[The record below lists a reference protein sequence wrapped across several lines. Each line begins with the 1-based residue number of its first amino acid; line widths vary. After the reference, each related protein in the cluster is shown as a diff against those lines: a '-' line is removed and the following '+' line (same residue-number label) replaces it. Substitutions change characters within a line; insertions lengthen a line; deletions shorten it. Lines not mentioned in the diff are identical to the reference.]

1 MSKLTPIWNVEKS
14 QTYYQIC
21 CCVSG
26 WKSSLVSLISHLT
39 HQYMHGCFVLS
50 NLLVLENALAQI
62 VIIVTLMNMTD
73 SHISTWIL
81 ILTLAMADSFL
92 FWGTR
97 ADWMKILL
105 ACIIMHWYRLLL
117 TSPYHPLSAP
127 YKSEAFSTF
136 DNLAQ
141 NWSSLWILTSPG
153 FKWRGI
159 AK

>member
-1 MSKLTPIWNVEKS
+1 M
-14 QTYYQIC
+14 
-21 CCVSG
+21 
-26 WKSSLVSLISHLT
+26 
-39 HQYMHGCFVLS
+39 LS
-50 NLLVLENALAQI
+50 NLFILKKNALAQI
-62 VIIVTLMNMTD
+62 VIIVALMNMTD

-81 ILTLAMADSFL
+81 ILTLAVADRFL

-97 ADWMKILL
+97 ADWMKIVL

-141 NWSSLWILTSPG
+141 N
-153 FKWRGI
+153 
-159 AK
+159 

>member
-1 MSKLTPIWNVEKS
+1 M
-14 QTYYQIC
+14 
-21 CCVSG
+21 
-26 WKSSLVSLISHLT
+26 
-39 HQYMHGCFVLS
+39 LS

-141 NWSSLWILTSPG
+141 N
-153 FKWRGI
+153 
-159 AK
+159 